1 MKNKQIHLRNAS
13 FLALAFVILGYV
25 VKFYPSSLTG
35 FDSAIQSAVRG
46 NLPSGAS
53 QFWTSITVIG
63 NTAIILAITLIL
75 SAIFYYY
82 KQWKIEAFFLLA
94 SFAVMGVASTALKYV
109 YQRPR
114 PSIEWLIDT
123 IGYSF
128 PSWHTA
134 STMMIA
140 GAVVIII
147 QQRMKQG
154 LPKRILQVALIVLA
168 ILVAISR
175 IYVGVHY
182 PTDIIGGWLLA
193 LTLLQVMYPF
203 YDQKRFEWRFQSK
216 QK

>member
-1 MKNKQIHLRNAS
+1 MKNKRNYLTNAS
-13 FLALAFVILGYV
+13 FVALAFVILGYV
-25 VKFYPSSLTG
+25 AKFYSASLVALDT
-35 FDSAIQSAVRG
+35 SIQTAVRG
-46 NLPSGAS
+46 DLPALATT
-53 QFWTSITVIG
+53 FWTSITVLG
-63 NTAIILAITLIL
+63 NTVVILGISFVLAFF
-75 SAIFYYY
+75 FYR
-82 KQWKIEAFFLLA
+82 KQWKAEAYFILA
-94 SFAVMGVASTALKYV
+94 SFVAMGIASTALKYV

-123 IGYSF
+123 VGYSF

-147 QQRMKQG
+147 NQRVRS
-154 LPKRILQVALIVLA
+154 LLIKRLLQVGLLLLA
-168 ILVAISR
+168 VLVAVSR
-175 IYVGVHY
+175 IYIGVHY

-193 LTLLQVMYPF
+193 LALLLVLFPY

>member
-1 MKNKQIHLRNAS
+1 MKNKRTYLTNAS
-13 FLALAFVILGYV
+13 FTALAFVILGYV
-25 VKFYPSSLTG
+25 AKFYPASLTA
-35 FDSAIQSAVRG
+35 FDSAIQTAVRG
-46 NLPSGAS
+46 NLPSAATS
-53 QFWTSITVIG
+53 FWTSITVLG
-63 NTAIILAITLIL
+63 NTVVILAICLAL
-75 SAIFYYY
+75 AFFFYK
-82 KQWKIEAFFLLA
+82 KQWKAEAYFILA
-94 SFAVMGVASTALKYV
+94 SFAAMGVASTALKYV

-147 QQRMKQG
+147 NQRMKSSVVKRLLQAG
-154 LPKRILQVALIVLA
+154 LLILAV
-168 ILVAISR
+168 LVAVSR
-175 IYVGVHY
+175 IYIGVHY

-193 LTLLQVMYPF
+193 ATLLLAMFPY

>member
-1 MKNKQIHLRNAS
+1 MKNKRTYLTNAS
-13 FLALAFVILGYV
+13 FTALAFVILGYMA
-25 VKFYPSSLTG
+25 KFYPASLTA
-35 FDSAIQSAVRG
+35 FDSAIQTAVRG
-46 NLPSGAS
+46 TLPSAATS
-53 QFWTSITVIG
+53 FWTSITVLG
-63 NTAIILAITLIL
+63 NTVVILAICLAL
-75 SAIFYYY
+75 AFFFYK
-82 KQWKIEAFFLLA
+82 KQWKAEAYFILA
-94 SFAVMGVASTALKYV
+94 SFAAMGVASTALKYV

-134 STMMIA
+134 STMMVA

-147 QQRMKQG
+147 NQRMKSSVS
-154 LPKRILQVALIVLA
+154 KRLLQASLLILAV
-168 ILVAISR
+168 LVAVSR
-175 IYVGVHY
+175 IYISVHY

-193 LTLLQVMYPF
+193 ATLLLAMFPY